1 LLQRQATTGAFPTG
15 DAIAAWRA
23 TGHWLDGAALEA
35 WCHSHRRA
43 PGRQWVLIA
52 LCAGLGLISTVA
64 TQTGLAMLLP
74 SIALSVCSALLLF
87 ALTTALSGGWVM
99 QDYPVRRTGILAVL
113 TVVSVVTGFPA
124 YFHSVAGQAEQS
136 RGEGLA
142 SAAHAE
148 LVARIVA
155 PALSEAAQAEGEAA
169 AAWELAAA
177 EASGKVGTGRA
188 GVGPEARRLQDSAR
202 NAERIATATRAT
214 ADRLETASAV
224 ADDARF
230 TDLYESALA
239 IWAAGEPG
247 TRGAQPERAQFI
259 DPAQES
265 SFFLPFVR
273 LLQLDAR
280 AWMVFLLIACG
291 IDGLNIFMSAS
302 VVRRR
307 SSGRVDLRRP
317 GRVRRPG
324 RRVGSMGGCSS
335 RTGGEAEWRTRR
347 AQRLVSRPNIG

>member
-1 LLQRQATTGAFPTG
+1 MARSPPPRHPTRG
-15 DAIAAWRA
+15 VWGEAIA
-23 TGHWLDGAALEA
+23 TLTKV

-124 YFHSVAGQAEQS
+124 YFHSIAGQAEQS
-136 RGEGLA
+136 RREGLA

-148 LVARIVA
+148 FVARIVA

-169 AAWELAAA
+169 AAWEPAAA

-224 ADDARF
+224 ADDARP
-230 TDLYESALA
+230 TDLYESALS
-239 IWAAGEPG
+239 IWPPESPARAEPSPSARSSS
-247 TRGAQPERAQFI
+247 TPRRNHR
-259 DPAQES
+259 S
-265 SFFLPFVR
+265 SFPSH
-273 LLQLDAR
+273 
-280 AWMVFLLIACG
+280 ACCNWTRERG
-291 IDGLNIFMSAS
+291 W
-302 VVRRR
+302 
-307 SSGRVDLRRP
+307 SS
-317 GRVRRPG
+317 
-324 RRVGSMGGCSS
+324 CSS
-335 RTGGEAEWRTRR
+335 RAASMAST
-347 AQRLVSRPNIG
+347 SS